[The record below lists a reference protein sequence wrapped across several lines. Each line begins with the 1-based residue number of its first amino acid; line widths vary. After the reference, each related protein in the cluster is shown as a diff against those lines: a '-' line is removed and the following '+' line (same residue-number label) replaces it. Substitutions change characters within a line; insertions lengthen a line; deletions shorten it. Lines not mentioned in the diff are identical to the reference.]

1 MSVISQDI
9 LLQLAF
15 DFSMQEEG
23 GATYT
28 NDPEDPGGPTKW
40 GVALNFN
47 RGAIPDKNGDG
58 KIDAADVRLLTRE
71 DAMRIY
77 RQNYWEKYRCGQY
90 PPPLAFVMADMVF
103 NPGPGAAPRLLQ
115 QSLNAL
121 GASLTVD
128 GQVGPATLAAAA
140 RLDKESLLVELAAQ
154 RQRYYTG
161 RPGWPRFGLGWT
173 RRTMRCL
180 CQGLR
185 LCWGLR

>member
-77 RQNYWEKYRCGQY
+77 RQNYW
-90 PPPLAFVMADMVF
+90 
-103 NPGPGAAPRLLQ
+103 
-115 QSLNAL
+115 
-121 GASLTVD
+121 
-128 GQVGPATLAAAA
+128 
-140 RLDKESLLVELAAQ
+140 
-154 RQRYYTG
+154 
-161 RPGWPRFGLGWT
+161 
-173 RRTMRCL
+173 
-180 CQGLR
+180 
-185 LCWGLR
+185 